1 MKNSLSNHIFIKHL
15 KYAGTA
21 LGSEEKTVKKEILS
35 SRSLQVNALQDPFVE
50 IKDNFRAVI
59 KGLSETLKVYIAGYQ
74 FMPLII
80 ISSSSHTFDFDS
92 MTDIT
97 HIYVSH
103 QIPISAARKTIFFV
117 Y

>member
-1 MKNSLSNHIFIKHL
+1 MHI
-15 KYAGTA
+15 
-21 LGSEEKTVKKEILS
+21 V
-35 SRSLQVNALQDPFVE
+35 
-50 IKDNFRAVI
+50 
-59 KGLSETLKVYIAGYQ
+59 GYQ
-74 FMPLII
+74 FMPLTI

-97 HIYVSH
+97 HIYVSL

>member
-1 MKNSLSNHIFIKHL
+1 M
-15 KYAGTA
+15 
-21 LGSEEKTVKKEILS
+21 
-35 SRSLQVNALQDPFVE
+35 
-50 IKDNFRAVI
+50 
-59 KGLSETLKVYIAGYQ
+59 YIVSYQ

-80 ISSSSHTFDFDS
+80 ISSFSHTFYFDS
-92 MTDIT
+92 MTGIT